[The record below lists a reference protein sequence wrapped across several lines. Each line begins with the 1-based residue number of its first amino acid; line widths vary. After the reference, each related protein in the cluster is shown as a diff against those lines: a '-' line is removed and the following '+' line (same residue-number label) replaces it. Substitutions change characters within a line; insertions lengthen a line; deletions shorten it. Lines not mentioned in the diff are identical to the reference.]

1 MKQHLA
7 WSVVLALTLLTGA
20 PSTTFASD
28 TQKAGDALLVLIP
41 LTGFATATIKRD
53 REGQVQ
59 FIKAFVANAAI
70 TGALKSAIDKRRP
83 NGNCCES
90 FPSGHASI
98 SFMGATFLQK
108 RYGRKLG
115 IPAYAAATFVAYSR
129 VESDKHFVEDVI
141 AGAAI
146 GYLSSY
152 FFTTPYKGVAIAPVT
167 GRDFVG
173 ITFSKA
179 W

>member
-7 WSVVLALTLLTGA
+7 WSAVLALTLLTGA

-70 TGALKSAIDKRRP
+70 TGALKFAIDKRRP

-108 RYGRKLG
+108 RYGQKLG

-152 FFTTPYKGVAIAPVT
+152 FFTTRYQGVAITPVA
-167 GRDFVG
+167 GGDFVG
-173 ITFSKA
+173 VTFSKA

>member
-1 MKQHLA
+1 MKQQHA
-7 WSVVLALTLLTGA
+7 WSLVLALVFLTVS
-20 PSTTFASD
+20 PSTTFAAD

-53 REGQVQ
+53 REGQIQ
-59 FIKAFVANAAI
+59 FIKAFIANAAV
-70 TGALKSAIDKRRP
+70 TGALKSVIDKRRP

-115 IPAYAAATFVAYSR
+115 IPAYVAATFVAYSR
-129 VESDKHFVEDVI
+129 VESDKHFVEDVV
-141 AGAAI
+141 AGATI

-152 FFTTPYKGVAIAPVT
+152 FFTTAYKGVAITPVA
-167 GRDFVG
+167 GGDFVG
-173 ITFSKA
+173 VTFSRT